1 MDTGK
6 LKKLL
11 NNLTLLKWVGK
22 FSADN
27 MLEDNKMAKEKFSI
41 KASED
46 SVSVLDPTATKLLIT
61 EAEFSGEEFVRF
73 NLKQLN
79 ELIAVGGND
88 GELIIP
94 KVSKMREM
102 IAQVKGNVVVICP
115 LPPKEAKK
123 KEE

>member
-1 MDTGK
+1 MDTSK
-6 LKKLL
+6 IKKLL

-27 MLEDNKMAKEKFSI
+27 LLSDNKMAKEKFSI
-41 KASED
+41 KASEE
-46 SVSVLDPTATKLLIT
+46 SISVLDPTATKMLVT

-73 NLKQLN
+73 NLKQLS
-79 ELIAVGGND
+79 ELLAVTGND
-88 GELIIP
+88 GELVIP
-94 KVSKMREM
+94 KVTKMKEM

-123 KEE
+123 EE